1 MGVQSS
7 LGVTNCKEAAKSSAF
22 RVGLCYKTRHE
33 EINMYFPEMLY
44 TIDILFVA
52 FVLFFV
58 VGGVRSGF
66 SCELA
71 HVIALLA
78 LLAGICLYYPRLV
91 ELAFDYWRV
100 LPEPVVR
107 ILVPIVLVLA
117 AVLLFFLMRL
127 LFKQLLKDKAGGP
140 LDKAGGGLV
149 GALRGILFGLT
160 LFAGISLIPSETLYR
175 VISEKSSIGAWVCN
189 TLTPW
194 AQSHVEAL
202 PVLKDKAREQLD
214 DMSDQLN
221 DIAQ

>member
-1 MGVQSS
+1 MSV
-7 LGVTNCKEAAKSSAF
+7 KSSAF
-22 RVGLCYKTRHE
+22 RSRLCYKTRHE
-33 EINMYFPEMLY
+33 EIHMYFPEMLY

-58 VGGVRSGF
+58 VGGVRHGF
-66 SCELA
+66 SGELA
-71 HVIALLA
+71 HVITLLA
-78 LLAGICLYYPRLV
+78 LLAGVCFYYPRMV
-91 ELAFDYWRV
+91 EIASDYWRV

-117 AVLLFFLMRL
+117 AVLLFVVVRA

-140 LDKAGGGLV
+140 VDKAGGGLV

-160 LFAGISLIPSETLYR
+160 VFAGISLIPNETLYR
-175 VISEKSSIGAWVCN
+175 VISEKSAIGAWVCN

-194 AQSHVEAL
+194 AQSHVEEL

-214 DMSDQLN
+214 D
-221 DIAQ
+221 ITE